1 MTNKY
6 RKKSRE
12 ELKKVLSDE
21 EYRITQENGTEY
33 PFRNRYN
40 DNYEEGIYVDKL
52 QESHYLFLLINLIQ
66 GVDGLRFQSL

>member
-6 RKKSRE
+6 RKKSKE

-40 DNYEEGIYVDKL
+40 DNYEDGIYVDITTG
-52 QESHYLFLLINLIQ
+52 EPLFIICFYEFFIILHKNYS
-66 GVDGLRFQSL
+66 G